1 MATRAAVLLCLIV
14 VVMPGFSDD
23 PKPTAQREFYFTRV
37 MYTDIYGRG
46 PNGGLAGFRG
56 FGRGG
61 AWMTDTWN
69 ADYKYMWGIQRMT
82 NVQLHMEPHPL
93 PVMDPDLFK
102 YPYTYA
108 VEVGQMELSLP
119 EAARLR
125 EYLLR
130 GGFWHCDDFWGLQ
143 QWAQFAAQMKKVFP
157 DRPIEELPMTHE
169 IFHTFFDI
177 DRVLQV
183 PNVRYGEEY
192 TRSGGRSRTWEQ
204 PSDTKPRVL
213 GISDDNGRLMVLI
226 TYKSDLGDA
235 WEWMDDPGYPA
246 VFTGYAYRLG
256 MNSIVYAMTH

>member
-143 QWAQFAAQMKKVFP
+143 QVGTICRADEKGFSGSTDRRTPHDTRNLSYVF
-157 DRPIEELPMTHE
+157 
-169 IFHTFFDI
+169 
-177 DRVLQV
+177 
-183 PNVRYGEEY
+183 RY
-192 TRSGGRSRTWEQ
+192 
-204 PSDTKPRVL
+204 
-213 GISDDNGRLMVLI
+213 
-226 TYKSDLGDA
+226 
-235 WEWMDDPGYPA
+235 
-246 VFTGYAYRLG
+246 
-256 MNSIVYAMTH
+256 

>member
-102 YPYTYA
+102 YPYIY
-108 VEVGQMELSLP
+108 ML
-119 EAARLR
+119 
-125 EYLLR
+125 
-130 GGFWHCDDFWGLQ
+130 
-143 QWAQFAAQMKKVFP
+143 
-157 DRPIEELPMTHE
+157 
-169 IFHTFFDI
+169 
-177 DRVLQV
+177 
-183 PNVRYGEEY
+183 
-192 TRSGGRSRTWEQ
+192 
-204 PSDTKPRVL
+204 
-213 GISDDNGRLMVLI
+213 
-226 TYKSDLGDA
+226 
-235 WEWMDDPGYPA
+235 
-246 VFTGYAYRLG
+246 
-256 MNSIVYAMTH
+256 